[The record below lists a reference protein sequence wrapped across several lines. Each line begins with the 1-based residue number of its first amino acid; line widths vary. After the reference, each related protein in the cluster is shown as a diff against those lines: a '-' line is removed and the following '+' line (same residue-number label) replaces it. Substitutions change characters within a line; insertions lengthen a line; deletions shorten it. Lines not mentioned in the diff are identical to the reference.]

1 MAEAHLLISEE
12 EFTCSVCLDT
22 LTDPVSTPCGHSF
35 CLECLKGFWDHS
47 QVFICPQCRR
57 TYVPRPE
64 LQRNTLLN
72 EVIKK
77 LKKNSLDSPPLSQ
90 NYVRPGDIQCDA
102 CTERKFRAVKSCL
115 TCMASFCQVHL
126 QPHYEGAAW
135 KDHKLTDPGGNLK
148 DKLCAKHQKGLEVFC
163 QTNNL
168 CICMICVA
176 TEHRGHHIVELK
188 TAREEKQNELGR
200 TLSEIQSRIG
210 VREKKVEETRKVVE
224 QIKVSA
230 KREVKESEKSFIA
243 LIRCIEETCKKVTEK
258 INKQKKQE
266 MKKAEDLMLC
276 LEKEI
281 KELKSK
287 EAALKELLQTDD
299 NIHFLQTF
307 SPFCGLPKEGD
318 SLSFT
323 ITADFSS
330 EDLRRK
336 LPPLKEHLEKFSQWE
351 VVSFTPP
358 GRRAPVFSLQPPP
371 PQSRDAFLQSREA
384 PIVAPQA
391 PKSQSREKVL
401 RCREAPVFPLQPPEP
416 QRRDEFL
423 QYFCPLTLDI
433 NTANRDLRLSEG
445 NKKVTRERTETRY
458 FKYPDRFDWWA
469 QALCREALTGSRCY
483 WEIQWSGENVEIGV
497 AYKGMSRKGDGVYRF
512 GFNDKSWSLLWSD
525 SQYSVYHNSQQTVL
539 SAPYSPRIGVYLDW
553 PAGCVSFYSVSH
565 KMTLLHR
572 FNTSFTEPLTRGLDS
587 VGTPV

>member
-35 CLECLKGFWDHS
+35 CLKCLKGFWDHS
-47 QVFICPQCRR
+47 QVCICPQCRR

-90 NYVRPGDIQCDA
+90 NYVRPGDVQCDA

-168 CICMICVA
+168 CICTICVA

-200 TLSEIQSRIG
+200 TLSEIQNRIG

-287 EAALKELLQTDD
+287 EAALKELLQMDD
-299 NIHFLQTF
+299 NIHFLQDGELLF
-307 SPFCGLPKEGD
+307 SAC
-318 SLSFT
+318 
-323 ITADFSS
+323 
-330 EDLRRK
+330 
-336 LPPLKEHLEKFSQWE
+336 
-351 VVSFTPP
+351 
-358 GRRAPVFSLQPPP
+358 
-371 PQSRDAFLQSREA
+371 
-384 PIVAPQA
+384 
-391 PKSQSREKVL
+391 
-401 RCREAPVFPLQPPEP
+401 
-416 QRRDEFL
+416 
-423 QYFCPLTLDI
+423 
-433 NTANRDLRLSEG
+433 
-445 NKKVTRERTETRY
+445 
-458 FKYPDRFDWWA
+458 
-469 QALCREALTGSRCY
+469 
-483 WEIQWSGENVEIGV
+483 
-497 AYKGMSRKGDGVYRF
+497 
-512 GFNDKSWSLLWSD
+512 SLL
-525 SQYSVYHNSQQTVL
+525 HL
-539 SAPYSPRIGVYLDW
+539 
-553 PAGCVSFYSVSH
+553 
-565 KMTLLHR
+565 
-572 FNTSFTEPLTRGLDS
+572 
-587 VGTPV
+587 

>member
-35 CLECLKGFWDHS
+35 CLKCLKGFWDHS

-90 NYVRPGDIQCDA
+90 NYVRPGDVQCDA

-135 KDHKLTDPGGNLK
+135 KDHKLTDPSGNLK

-168 CICMICVA
+168 CICTICVA
-176 TEHRGHHIVELK
+176 TEHIVELK
-188 TAREEKQNELGR
+188 TAREEKGGELGR

-299 NIHFLQTF
+299 NIHFLQVRATLHR
-307 SPFCGLPKEGD
+307 GLGSAQGSSYD
-318 SLSFT
+318 GTISSLIFFT
-323 ITADFSS
+323 LISD
-330 EDLRRK
+330 
-336 LPPLKEHLEKFSQWE
+336 
-351 VVSFTPP
+351 
-358 GRRAPVFSLQPPP
+358 
-371 PQSRDAFLQSREA
+371 
-384 PIVAPQA
+384 
-391 PKSQSREKVL
+391 
-401 RCREAPVFPLQPPEP
+401 
-416 QRRDEFL
+416 
-423 QYFCPLTLDI
+423 FCPLTLDI
-433 NTANRDLRLSEG
+433 NMANRDLHLSKG

-469 QALCREALTGSRCY
+469 QALCREALTGTRCY

-512 GFNDKSWSLLWSD
+512 GFNDKSWCLLWSD

-553 PAGCVSFYSVSH
+553 PAGCLSFYSVSH
-565 KMTLLHR
+565 TMTLLHR
-572 FNTSFTEPLTRGLDS
+572 LNTSFTEPLYPGFGLGWNTS
-587 VGTPV
+587 VKICI